1 MKEEHK
7 FFINGVWV
15 DPSFTEIIE
24 VENPATEEIIGT
36 IAAGSKEDISDA
48 VEAAKNAFATFGSS
62 SKDERIALLESI
74 ITNYEDSSEELA
86 AIISEEMGAPLWL
99 SKVAQVT
106 SGLQHFKD
114 TLEVVEKIKFINSY
128 SFIFSP
134 RPGTKAANFELV
146 DKKISLERLK
156 IIQSLL
162 FDNQSNKNK
171 SLENKTLNILVENLA
186 KNEKYVFGRTEF
198 MTPVIFQGEKS
209 DIGKILSVKI
219 KSSNR
224 STLFGEKVNDVNKKV
239 A

>member
-15 DPSFTEIIE
+15 DPSSTEIIE

-62 SKDERIALLESI
+62 SKDERIALLELI

-114 TLEVVEKIKFINSY
+114 TLEVLKEFDFEEDGE
-128 SFIFSP
+128 SFLIRKEPIGVIGMITPWNWPMNQMSTKVASAIAAGCTMVLKPSEISP
-134 RPGTKAANFELV
+134 FCG
-146 DKKISLERLK
+146 IH
-156 IIQSLL
+156 
-162 FDNQSNKNK
+162 
-171 SLENKTLNILVENLA
+171 LA
-186 KNEKYVFGRTEF
+186 K
-198 MTPVIFQGEKS
+198 VIEKS
-209 DIGKILSVKI
+209 DLPNGVFNLVNGLGPVVGDALSTHPDVDMMHFTGSTRAGI
-219 KSSNR
+219 AVAQSSAPKN
-224 STLFGEKVNDVNKKV
+224 
-239 A
+239 